1 MMEDRLG
8 GVWNRFT
15 VAGVK
20 PNQFLISH
28 LSFGSCLMLIQSI
41 EFLGFAL
48 YIAFDINLNYV
59 VMVSLLLVLMG
70 LTGVLYGLILSIIT
84 DNTLVSSIGS
94 LLAMYPFLCLSG
106 KNILL
111 FLDNLKIKNFLRF
124 RNFLATRRHSIVS
137 PLLQLHRSVHNSN
150 ESFHQHL
157 IQKFNI
163 RRSDGVPRRHC
174 AQLVDSLA
182 IDFLLLVCAIES
194 KQ

>member
-1 MMEDRLG
+1 MQFYSHKCFPYISVFFSFASYLTSIAMMEDRLG

-20 PNQFLISH
+20 PTQFLISH

-106 KNILL
+106 KNNLLL
-111 FLDNLKIKNFLRF
+111 FRQ
-124 RNFLATRRHSIVS
+124 S
-137 PLLQLHRSVHNSN
+137 
-150 ESFHQHL
+150 
-157 IQKFNI
+157 
-163 RRSDGVPRRHC
+163 
-174 AQLVDSLA
+174 
-182 IDFLLLVCAIES
+182 
-194 KQ
+194 